1 MERSSYF
8 DQVPDRLNARMKKKS
23 SKILLALATIW
34 PFLYMIL
41 FMGVAVSS
49 VFLRGNEPG
58 LIWAVIIPLH
68 ILTMLWMIGLTVFYM
83 VNVFRNDRVNKDM
96 KVLWAVVLF
105 MGSIVAMPIY
115 WYLYIWRDVT
125 SPSIG
130 NEPPLVGSGPES
142 QWIHQSREAE
152 RVASDRPRTPPDWR

>member
-1 MERSSYF
+1 M
-8 DQVPDRLNARMKKKS
+8 KKS

-41 FMGVAVSS
+41 FMS
-49 VFLRGNEPG
+49 VFVLSFFLRGNEPG
-58 LIWAVIIPLH
+58 LIWAIIIPLH
-68 ILTMLWMIGLTVFYM
+68 ILTMLWMIGLTVLYI

-105 MGSIVAMPIY
+105 MGSIIAMPIY

-130 NEPPLVGSGPES
+130 TAPPLVGSGSES
-142 QWIHQSREAE
+142 QWIPQSRDEE

>member
-1 MERSSYF
+1 M
-8 DQVPDRLNARMKKKS
+8 KKS

-41 FMGVAVSS
+41 FMGVAVSLI
-49 VFLRGNEPG
+49 FLRGNEPG
-58 LIWAVIIPLH
+58 FIWAIIIPLH
-68 ILTMLWMIGLTVFYM
+68 ILTMLWIMGLTVFYM

-105 MGSIVAMPIY
+105 MGSIIAMPIY
-115 WYLYIWRDVT
+115 WYLYIWRVAP

-130 NEPPLVGSGPES
+130 NEPPLVSSGLES
-142 QWIHQSREAE
+142 QWISQGREAE
-152 RVASDRPRTPPDWR
+152 RVASDRPPPPPDWR

>member
-1 MERSSYF
+1 M
-8 DQVPDRLNARMKKKS
+8 KKS

-41 FMGVAVSS
+41 FMGVAVSLI
-49 VFLRGNEPG
+49 FLRGNEPG
-58 LIWAVIIPLH
+58 FIWAIIIPLH
-68 ILTMLWMIGLTVFYM
+68 ILTMLWIMGLTVFYM

-105 MGSIVAMPIY
+105 MGSIIAMPIY

-130 NEPPLVGSGPES
+130 NEPPLVSSGLES
-142 QWIHQSREAE
+142 QWISQGREAE
-152 RVASDRPRTPPDWR
+152 RVASDRPPPPPDWR